1 MRTVVLSLTFILA
14 LFAGLPAQAEIAQ
27 LDRVVAVVDDDV
39 VTSSELERRLTE
51 IRGRLRQQG
60 TPVPPQDVLRRQV
73 LERLVLERIQIKR
86 AEQRG
91 VQVQDQ
97 AVNQVLRNIAAD
109 NNLNLQ
115 QFRQVLERDGHDF
128 AQFREQIR
136 NEMLIRRLQTRQV
149 DNRVTVTPQEV
160 ERFLENKARRGDSDR
175 EYQLSHILI
184 AVPEAADPREVQAAR
199 EEAEQVRQKAADG
212 ADFGEL
218 AVSHSDGQQALEG
231 GDLGWRPMG
240 RLPTFF
246 TDAVLGMEP
255 GDVSEV
261 IRSSSGFHLLKL
273 RDRRG
278 GQKHMVRQTRAR
290 HILIET
296 DAVTGDNSA
305 EERLERLRQRIR
317 GGEDFAE
324 LARAHSDDRVSA
336 DKGGDL
342 GWTNPGELAP
352 RFEAA
357 MAELAPGEISEPFR
371 SRFGWHIVQV
381 QDRREHDNTEQY
393 RKSQARE
400 ALRQRK
406 MEEQYQQ
413 WVRRLLD
420 QAYVEYRLQG

>member
-352 RFEAA
+352 RFEAT